1 MEINPVNT
9 QKDAVLNDSS
19 RISKKLDKTESS
31 HELGESNV
39 DKLDTSPDLLELK
52 PIIDKLHSGYYEQP
66 EILAKLAS
74 ILDEKFPPEKLQE
87 K

>member
-19 RISKKLDKTESS
+19 KISKKLDKTESS
-31 HELGESNV
+31 RELGEPNS
-39 DKLDTSPDLLELK
+39 DKLETSSDLLELK
-52 PIIDKLHSGYYEQP
+52 PIIDKLHSGFYEQP

-74 ILDEKFPPEKLQE
+74 ILDEKFPPEKLRE
-87 K
+87 E